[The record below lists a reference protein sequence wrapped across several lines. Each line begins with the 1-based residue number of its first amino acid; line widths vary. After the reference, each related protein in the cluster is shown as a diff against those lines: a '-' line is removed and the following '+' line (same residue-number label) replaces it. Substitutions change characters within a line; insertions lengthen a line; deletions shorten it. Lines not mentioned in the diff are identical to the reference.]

1 MRAWQVV
8 FSDDA
13 TRLFLLRQNS
23 SMNVNNLIQALNV
36 SDGQELFTLYA
47 RNYLGNAVLS
57 PDVALAAFAG
67 YADGRVQVWS
77 VAENKLLFELIGHTA
92 MALDVKFSP
101 EGSQI
106 ASTSEDGTLRL
117 WHAADGSLQYVL
129 LGHTGVV
136 RLVAYAPDGKQ
147 LASIGDD
154 AVLRLWDPAA
164 GTLINAIPTQKGDWP
179 VTTLTYAS
187 DGQSVYL
194 TYNGANWDQSTG
206 GLFRVDL
213 QTGQIE
219 TLLDYPINDVD
230 FSADQSVVA
239 LDGAN
244 GMLAGNLSGQEFK
257 SYSSPMGNG
266 SLMGTGLTPDGSLF
280 LSGNGFGLHLWNAAS
295 GELISILSGHY
306 PFGRITVSPDQKLIS
321 VAGMNGLI
329 GIWGV
334 RVGK

>member
-1 MRAWQVV
+1 MRATTWAMR
-8 FSDDA
+8 F
-13 TRLFLLRQNS
+13 
-23 SMNVNNLIQALNV
+23 
-36 SDGQELFTLYA
+36 
-47 RNYLGNAVLS
+47 LS

-106 ASTSEDGTLRL
+106 ASTSEDGTLRFVARRG
-117 WHAADGSLQYVL
+117 W
-129 LGHTGVV
+129 
-136 RLVAYAPDGKQ
+136 LVCSTCCWVIP
-147 LASIGDD
+147 ASSGWSRT
-154 AVLRLWDPAA
+154 LRMENNWPRSETTPCCVLWDPAA

-219 TLLDYPINDVD
+219 TLL
-230 FSADQSVVA
+230 
-239 LDGAN
+239 G
-244 GMLAGNLSGQEFK
+244 LSHQ
-257 SYSSPMGNG
+257 
-266 SLMGTGLTPDGSLF
+266 
-280 LSGNGFGLHLWNAAS
+280 
-295 GELISILSGHY
+295 
-306 PFGRITVSPDQKLIS
+306 
-321 VAGMNGLI
+321 
-329 GIWGV
+329 
-334 RVGK
+334 